1 MNQSGVVTGNA
12 VTELAAGAINH
23 SGNSIAGA
31 GNITLTAGGAINQSA
46 AGGLGTIEATG
57 GSVTLTANA
66 ITQQAGAQ
74 ILDPTAGQT
83 ISLTAANGIA
93 FAGTIAA
100 AAASSLDNPVG
111 NVSLTATNGD
121 INETENG
128 SHTGVLSALNLTGS
142 AVAGSALL
150 DAPSS
155 TGTANQVANLG
166 FFKTGGA
173 FTLIDGHALALNG
186 NVTAGTDVTLQVNG
200 GGNGLTVPS
209 GVSVTAGTSAFLGT
223 AMANLSDSGT
233 ITAPNIVLAAPLG
246 TATVSGTLAG
256 VVPDPTLDPLHK
268 LANGAFP
275 SDPTVG
281 AWIIGGNIVLASGFG
296 ITGAGG
302 GVSQLVIDL
311 TSNNGQASLGNFNS
325 TSTNLYLNLG
335 LGTATGQI
343 AVRALQVQYTQPGT
357 SQLIDLTGTVDGY
370 SGYIAAAA
378 SFIYPKVNNNYQ
390 LNGCPIGATSCL
402 FALGQGEVPVFF
414 GIPSFLFPFINP
426 LKDLD
431 VDTPEEGDDI
441 LIILPD
447 VGERDY

>member
-1 MNQSGVVTGNA
+1 
-12 VTELAAGAINH
+12 
-23 SGNSIAGA
+23 
-31 GNITLTAGGAINQSA
+31 
-46 AGGLGTIEATG
+46 
-57 GSVTLTANA
+57 
-66 ITQQAGAQ
+66 
-74 ILDPTAGQT
+74 
-83 ISLTAANGIA
+83 
-93 FAGTIAA
+93 
-100 AAASSLDNPVG
+100 
-111 NVSLTATNGD
+111 
-121 INETENG
+121 
-128 SHTGVLSALNLTGS
+128 
-142 AVAGSALL
+142 
-150 DAPSS
+150 
-155 TGTANQVANLG
+155 
-166 FFKTGGA
+166 
-173 FTLIDGHALALNG
+173 
-186 NVTAGTDVTLQVNG
+186 
-200 GGNGLTVPS
+200 
-209 GVSVTAGTSAFLGT
+209 
-223 AMANLSDSGT
+223 
-233 ITAPNIVLAAPLG
+233 
-246 TATVSGTLAG
+246 